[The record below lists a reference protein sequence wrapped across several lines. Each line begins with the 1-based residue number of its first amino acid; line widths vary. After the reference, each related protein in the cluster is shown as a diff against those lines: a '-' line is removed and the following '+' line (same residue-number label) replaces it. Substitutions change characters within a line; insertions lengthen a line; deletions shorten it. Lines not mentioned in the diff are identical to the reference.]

1 LNPLSIVLLKAG
13 DGYCDVGG
21 LAQERRDSIPK
32 MTTTTTTT
40 TTRKKRTILEL
51 LDPTSE
57 VPIELEASPQHEPQ

>member
-1 LNPLSIVLLKAG
+1 MQLNPLLIVLLKDG

-21 LAQERRDSIPK
+21 LAPERRDSRPK
-32 MTTTTTTT
+32 TTTTTT